1 MTQLYSRALLRTTK
15 TKTTTTF
22 FILCN
27 ILLGT
32 LGATAIL
39 EELNYISYTTVNAQL
54 VDTAELR
61 KDLRAA
67 IVEKELQKGMNQNQ
81 NNQSTS
87 AATTAPAP
95 APTSSPNGLTLSLD
109 RAHFVPLSPLS
120 DSPGNQ
126 VKMLLDY
133 SVQNSS
139 EFLNDKVNAVMEV
152 YAANQT
158 LLKTSSLPEPISLA
172 NSEGSIQLATTFS
185 DPTLQNVTVRALLTD
200 GQKILP
206 ISDPIE
212 ESIGL
217 GESIA
222 VEGTLS
228 EVE

>member
-1 MTQLYSRALLRTTK
+1 MTQLYGHAILRTTK

-22 FILCN
+22 FILCS

-39 EELNYISYTTVNAQL
+39 EELIYIRYTAVNAQL

-67 IVEKELQKGMNQNQ
+67 IVEKELENVMSQNQ
-81 NNQSTS
+81 TNQSTS
-87 AATTAPAP
+87 ATTAAAP
-95 APTSSPNGLTLSLD
+95 ASGPNGLALSLD

-120 DSPGNQ
+120 ESPGNQ
-126 VKMLLDY
+126 VKMLLGY
-133 SVQNSS
+133 SVQNSTA
-139 EFLNDKVNAVMEV
+139 LVNDKVNAVMEV

-172 NSEGSIQLATTFS
+172 NSEGSIQLATTFD

-206 ISDPIE
+206 LSDPIE
-212 ESIGL
+212 ESISL
-217 GESIA
+217 GEIVA
-222 VEGTLS
+222 TEEALP
-228 EVE
+228 ELEK